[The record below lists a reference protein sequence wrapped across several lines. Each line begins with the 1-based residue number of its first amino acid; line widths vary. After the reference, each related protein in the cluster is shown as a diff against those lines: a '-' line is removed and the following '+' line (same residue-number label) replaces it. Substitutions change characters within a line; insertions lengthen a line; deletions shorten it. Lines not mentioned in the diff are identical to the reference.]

1 MLSVQS
7 ANDTQDATSRSY
19 IQKEVTA
26 LLAEANDIATTTK
39 FNGQVLLDGTVG
51 GTPNTLTATQIAQ
64 GEAVDYMTSQLPS
77 YFVANDVTL
86 TYMSVGQ
93 NFDGIVGGTVT
104 NQAIANYPAA
114 EATIRAFGDALASS
128 VWSSW
133 INGDTYAQ
141 QIADVN
147 AITTTYNNNF
157 PATNAVGGGGSS
169 FTLHTGA
176 YAGNTQ
182 SISIGNMKVANAVG
196 TIDVTSQA
204 AAENSIGT
212 IDTALKTVVE
222 QRATLG
228 AAQNKLESTI
238 RNISVTQVNVESAKS
253 QIEDVDFAAESA
265 KFAKF
270 NIIAQSGSYSMS
282 QANAQPQSVMRL
294 LDSAG

>member
-1 MLSVQS
+1 
-7 ANDTQDATSRSY
+7 
-19 IQKEVTA
+19 
-26 LLAEANDIATTTK
+26 
-39 FNGQVLLDGTVG
+39 
-51 GTPNTLTATQIAQ
+51 
-64 GEAVDYMTSQLPS
+64 
-77 YFVANDVTL
+77 
-86 TYMSVGQ
+86 
-93 NFDGIVGGTVT
+93 
-104 NQAIANYPAA
+104 
-114 EATIRAFGDALASS
+114 
-128 VWSSW
+128 
-133 INGDTYAQ
+133 
-141 QIADVN
+141 
-147 AITTTYNNNF
+147 
-157 PATNAVGGGGSS
+157 
-169 FTLHTGA
+169 
-176 YAGNTQ
+176 
-182 SISIGNMKVANAVG
+182 MKVANAVG